1 MGALLPAV
9 AAAAAAWSIAETWCD
24 VAGRCSNAP
33 IATGGNSSGKC
44 DTDPSHWELTTGVD
58 VPPHLGPL
66 RTPSVRFV
74 VVRAI

>member
-44 DTDPSHWELTTGVD
+44 DTDPSH
-58 VPPHLGPL
+58 
-66 RTPSVRFV
+66 
-74 VVRAI
+74 